1 MDVFSLADLKVAA
14 AFEAEDRRAEVGRGR
29 HEADVK
35 LVGSVE
41 GEGAWL
47 PLGPTRK
54 AVPD

>member
-47 PLGPTRK
+47 PL
-54 AVPD
+54 